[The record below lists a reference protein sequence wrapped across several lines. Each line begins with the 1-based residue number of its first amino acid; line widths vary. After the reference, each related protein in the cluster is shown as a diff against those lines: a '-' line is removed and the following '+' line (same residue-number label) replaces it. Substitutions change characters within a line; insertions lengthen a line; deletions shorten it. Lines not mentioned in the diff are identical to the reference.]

1 MRTAVVLQDRALWT
15 EKYEPQIPTI
25 SWRLDEDVHHPLKS
39 IITRGGWAC
48 HLCHISCTD
57 AAAFDSRCKKQRSWS
72 KDCPSKH
79 FCGCQAVVWHS
90 RIVYN
95 GAIGH
100 FRWHGV
106 TIRKIWNVSEACEL
120 KPINTEVLPSPKKQR
135 ETGVVYEVTLCY
147 VNFSNSNVFTYFF
160 FVLYCEDMTQ
170 QETTSSVQAPVIYAG
185 EQKRKV
191 LEV

>member
-1 MRTAVVLQDRALWT
+1 M
-15 EKYEPQIPTI
+15 
-25 SWRLDEDVHHPLKS
+25 
-39 IITRGGWAC
+39 
-48 HLCHISCTD
+48 
-57 AAAFDSRCKKQRSWS
+57 
-72 KDCPSKH
+72 
-79 FCGCQAVVWHS
+79 
-90 RIVYN
+90 
-95 GAIGH
+95 
-100 FRWHGV
+100 
-106 TIRKIWNVSEACEL
+106 SEACEL